1 MIFDNVS
8 NFIRTVA
15 TVGVLTVACMA
26 GATPGSAQSSI
37 RVLVNGDPVTTYD
50 IQARGRML
58 SVFSRGQQGESAA
71 MEQLIDERLM
81 LQEAER
87 RGVVISDADVD
98 AEFASRAAG
107 ANLSAAQFEAALRQ
121 AGVDP
126 STFRDFLRANTAW
139 GEIVRARFRA
149 TVEITEL
156 DVAEAMMQQ
165 QSEGEGEGEAG
176 ATEVAYEYMLQPII
190 FVVPASGGAGME
202 GQRLSEANAFRNSFQ
217 GCENS
222 VTQAGGLPGVVVRP
236 ILRRE
241 EGQLGGLAES
251 IAALE
256 VGGITEPRRVD
267 DGFELLAVC
276 AKNQIAGR
284 TQAAEEVRSELSAER
299 GDLLARRYLRDL
311 RSDAVIEYR

>member
-8 NFIRTVA
+8 NFIRTA
-15 TVGVLTVACMA
+15 AAAVLFAAASTA
-26 GATPGSAQSSI
+26 GTTAFAQSSI
-37 RVLVNGDPVTTYD
+37 RVLVNDEPVTTYD

-58 SVFSRGQQGESAA
+58 SVFSRGQQGERDAL
-71 MEQLIDERLM
+71 EQLIDERLM

-87 RGVVISDADVD
+87 RGVVISDADVE
-98 AEFASRAAG
+98 AEFANRAAG
-107 ANLSAAQFEAALRQ
+107 ANLSPAQFEAALRQ

-126 STFRDFLRANTAW
+126 NTFRDFLRANTAW

-156 DVAEAMMQQ
+156 DVAEAMLRQ
-165 QSEGEGEGEAG
+165 EGESESEEG
-176 ATEVAYEYMLQPII
+176 ATETAYEYMLQPII
-190 FVVPASGGAGME
+190 FVVPASAGAGVE
-202 GQRLSEANAFRNSFQ
+202 AQRLSEANAFRSSFQ
-217 GCENS
+217 GCESS
-222 VTQAGGLPGVVVRP
+222 VTQAGGLPGVVVRQT
-236 ILRRE
+236 LRRE

-284 TQAAEEVRSELSAER
+284 TQATEEVRSELTAER